1 MELRYKRR
9 MRMPIYALPGFD
21 EGKPGTPGGSGGSD
35 ESDDGL
41 TWSKGGNIAG
51 AAIGHVGDI
60 MNSFGP
66 TKSARD
72 LQNEAGTS
80 SA

>member
-9 MRMPIYALPGFD
+9 MRMPIYALPGFE
-21 EGKPGTPGGSGGSD
+21 EGKSGGSGGSD

-51 AAIGHVGDI
+51 AAISHVGDI

>member
-9 MRMPIYALPGFD
+9 MRMPIYALPGFED
-21 EGKPGTPGGSGGSD
+21 GKSGGSD

-41 TWSKGGNIAG
+41 NWSKGGNIAG